1 MKGIALK
8 EFGGVDHCAL
18 TDIPDKRVSTGE
30 VLVKVCA
37 AGISFVDLLV
47 IEGKYQVKPPLPF
60 CPGKEAAGI
69 VVELG
74 GGVKDLAV
82 GDRVMVL
89 VEQGAFAQY
98 VLAKRHQC
106 FVLPDTMDFTIGATF
121 GLSYQTAHFAIRDRA
136 RAKSDDTIF
145 VTGAGSGV
153 GLATVEL
160 SKAFGNRVLAGVSSN
175 SKGERAKAA
184 GADEI
189 VDLSSALD
197 RDSVRDQVRRYT
209 GGTGA
214 NVVIDVV
221 GGDVFD
227 SAIRC
232 VAWRGRIV
240 VVGFAAG
247 RIPTI
252 KANYLLLKNI
262 EATGLD
268 WSDYPVNAPNL
279 VMEAQDEIFSL
290 FKRKRI
296 GSHVDR
302 IMPFTNFS
310 EAVRLIQDRKVNGR
324 IALSWL

>member
-1 MKGIALK
+1 MKGISLS
-8 EFGGVDHCAL
+8 EFGGVDHCVL

-30 VLVKVCA
+30 VLVRVHA
-37 AGISFVDLLV
+37 AGVSFVDLLV

-60 CPGKEAAGI
+60 CPGKEAAGV

-74 GGVKDLAV
+74 EGVKDLAV

-98 VLAKRHQC
+98 VLAKQHQC
-106 FVLPDTMDFTIGATF
+106 FVLPDKMNFTIGATF

-136 RAKSDDTIF
+136 RTKSDDTIF

-160 SKAFGNRVLAGVSSN
+160 GKAFGNKVLAGVSSS

-189 VDLSSALD
+189 VDLSSVLD
-197 RDSVRDQVRRYT
+197 RNSVRDQVHQYT
-209 GGTGA
+209 GGAGA
-214 NVVIDVV
+214 NVVIDVI
-221 GGDVFD
+221 GGNVFD
-227 SAIRC
+227 SAIRS

-268 WSDYPVNAPNL
+268 WSDYPVNAPKL
-279 VMEAQDEIFSL
+279 VMEAQDEIFKL
-290 FKRKRI
+290 FKSNKI

-310 EAVRLIQDRKVNGR
+310 EAVRLIQDRKVKGR
-324 IALSWL
+324 IALSWV